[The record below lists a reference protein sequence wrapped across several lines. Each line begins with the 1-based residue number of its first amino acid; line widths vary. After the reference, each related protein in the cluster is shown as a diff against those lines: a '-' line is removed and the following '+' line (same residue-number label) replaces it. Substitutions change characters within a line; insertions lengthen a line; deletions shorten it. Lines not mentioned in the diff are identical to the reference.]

1 MLSLALFSPNVQ
13 LGLSVAALTLAVA
26 SLVVS
31 IISLR
36 RRF

>member
-1 MLSLALFSPNVQ
+1 MLQFALFSPNVQ
-13 LGLSVAALTLAVA
+13 LGLSIAAVALSVA

-36 RRF
+36 RRL